1 MLTLQLGLVEEGI
14 NQFVESIAGAI
25 PRVLSG
31 IVFLVVAAVVAKLV
45 MMTVRIALRQ
55 MLPRESDIY
64 HRFISAIVAGFLWF
78 GIALSFL
85 SIIGLEEIAASVG
98 TAAGF
103 LALGVSY
110 SLSSMIA
117 DAVAGV
123 YLLRDPDFMPGDTVK
138 VDDVSGTVKSIE
150 LRKTR
155 LRDENDDTVVRGN
168 AEIEKKWTKLED
180 VTVTETSESNGDG
193 SDVPS

>member
-1 MLTLQLGLVEEGI
+1 MLSLQFGVVQNGV
-14 NQFVESIAGAI
+14 NRFVDGIAGAI

-31 IVFLVVAAVVAKLV
+31 IVFLLIAAVLAKVVMAIVGVALRRTLPKESDVYRQFVSTIVAA
-45 MMTVRIALRQ
+45 
-55 MLPRESDIY
+55 
-64 HRFISAIVAGFLWF
+64 FLWF
-78 GIALSFL
+78 GIGLSFL
-85 SIIGLEEIAASVG
+85 SIVGLDQIAASMG

-123 YLLRDPDFMPGDTVK
+123 YLLRDPDFMPGDRVK
-138 VDDVSGTVKSIE
+138 AGDVTGTVRAIE

-155 LRDENDDTVVRGN
+155 FDDENGDTVVRSN
-168 AEIEKKWTKLED
+168 AEIEKKWTRLDENPD
-180 VTVTETSESNGDG
+180 STATDGDEPA
-193 SDVPS
+193 V

>member
-1 MLTLQLGLVEEGI
+1 MLSLQFGVVQDGI
-14 NQFVESIAGAI
+14 NRFVDGIAGAI

-31 IVFLVVAAVVAKLV
+31 IVFLLIAAVLAKVVMVIVGVALRRALPKESDVYRQFVSTIVAA
-45 MMTVRIALRQ
+45 
-55 MLPRESDIY
+55 
-64 HRFISAIVAGFLWF
+64 FLWF
-78 GIALSFL
+78 GIGLSFL
-85 SIIGLEEIAASVG
+85 SIVGLDQIAASMG

-123 YLLRDPDFMPGDTVK
+123 YLLRDPDFMPGDRVK
-138 VDDVSGTVKSIE
+138 AGDVTGTVRAIE

-155 LRDENDDTVVRGN
+155 FDDENGDTVVRSN
-168 AEIEKKWTKLED
+168 AEIEKKWTRLDED
-180 VTVTETSESNGDG
+180 PESAATDGDEPTV
-193 SDVPS
+193 

>member
-1 MLTLQLGLVEEGI
+1 
-14 NQFVESIAGAI
+14 
-25 PRVLSG
+25 VLSAV
-31 IVFLVVAAVVAKLV
+31 VFLLIAAVLAKIVMAVVGVALRRALPGESDVYRQFISTVVAA
-45 MMTVRIALRQ
+45 
-55 MLPRESDIY
+55 
-64 HRFISAIVAGFLWF
+64 FLWF
-78 GIALSFL
+78 AIALSFL
-85 SIIGLEEIAASVG
+85 SIVGLDEIAASIG

-123 YLLRDPDFMPGDTVK
+123 YLLRDPDFMPGDRVK
-138 VDDVSGTVKSIE
+138 AGDVSGTVQAIE

-155 LRDENDDTVVRGN
+155 FHDENDDTVVRGN

-180 VTVTETSESNGDG
+180 EADAADDG
-193 SDVPS
+193 AEGMGNSTA

>member
-1 MLTLQLGLVEEGI
+1 MQPLQFGVVEEGI
-14 NQFVESIAGAI
+14 DQFVGNIAAAI
-25 PRVLSG
+25 PKLLSG
-31 IVFLVVAAVVAKLV
+31 LIFLVLAAIFAKIVMLLVGVALKRAFSDES
-45 MMTVRIALRQ
+45 TVYR
-55 MLPRESDIY
+55 
-64 HRFISAIVAGFLWF
+64 RFIGAIVAAFLWF

-85 SIIGLEEIAASVG
+85 SIIGLDEIATSMG

-123 YLLRDPDFMPGDTVK
+123 YLLRDPDFMPGDRVK
-138 VDDVSGTVKSIE
+138 AGDVTGTVESIE

-155 LRDENDDTVVRGN
+155 FVDESDDTVVRGN
-168 AEIEKKWTKLED
+168 AEIEKKWTKLEEGAAEPAREP
-180 VTVTETSESNGDG
+180 TGESED
-193 SDVPS
+193 

>member
-1 MLTLQLGLVEEGI
+1 MLSLQSEIVQEGVDR
-14 NQFVESIAGAI
+14 FVDGIAGAI

-31 IVFLVVAAVVAKLV
+31 IVFILIAAVLAKVVMAIVGVALRRTLPGESDVYRQFVSTIVAA
-45 MMTVRIALRQ
+45 
-55 MLPRESDIY
+55 
-64 HRFISAIVAGFLWF
+64 FLWF

-85 SIIGLEEIAASVG
+85 SIVGLDQIAASMG

-117 DAVAGV
+117 DAVDGV
-123 YLLRDPDFMPGDTVK
+123 YLLRDPDFMPGDRVK
-138 VDDVSGTVKSIE
+138 VGDVSGTVTSIE

-155 LRDENDDTVVRGN
+155 FRDENDDTVVRGN
-168 AEIEKKWTKLED
+168 AEIEKKWTKLKEAD
-180 VTVTETSESNGDG
+180 AEQAAESDDG
-193 SDVPS
+193 AA